1 MALTVCGFGKPVIR
15 MRAVG
20 EVNRAT
26 LAVRIGE
33 ATGTMVHDGV
43 VEHVTRMA
51 VLADEATVS
60 FLQGHP
66 RLKDITVEPL
76 KIADEIAPAWA
87 LAYGHA
93 LYDIEASLD
102 GEVSYAF

>member
-1 MALTVCGFGKPVIR
+1 
-15 MRAVG
+15 
-20 EVNRAT
+20 
-26 LAVRIGE
+26 
-33 ATGTMVHDGV
+33 MVHDGV

-60 FLQGHP
+60 FLKGHP

-76 KIADEIAPAWA
+76 TIADEIAPAWA